1 MVGGKW
7 SREAIMS
14 IWEDQGNLQEG
25 GSVCHLKGQIQFP
38 FEELVSRDDIPSRR
52 SCRRKDAELG
62 REGHLDNARLVAKL
76 VMFLLLKQQKPLT
89 GCGG

>member
-1 MVGGKW
+1 MIFQAEGAAGG
-7 SREAIMS
+7 
-14 IWEDQGNLQEG
+14 
-25 GSVCHLKGQIQFP
+25 
-38 FEELVSRDDIPSRR
+38 
-52 SCRRKDAELG
+52 DAELG

>member
-1 MVGGKW
+1 MKETF
-7 SREAIMS
+7 RKEAVFAI
-14 IWEDQGNLQEG
+14 
-25 GSVCHLKGQIQFP
+25 LK
-38 FEELVSRDDIPSRR
+38 VRYNSPSR
-52 SCRRKDAELG
+52 SWFPGMIFQAEGSAGGDAELG